1 MKKQSLMI
9 RLAAYPEVDSISN
22 GPGLRTVLWTQGCPH
37 NCPGCHNP
45 DTHHMNGGRL
55 VSPEWIIQRIP
66 HYQRGITFS
75 GGDPMCQASSLIPIA
90 KWAHSIGMDVW
101 CYTGYRY
108 ETLLKSPTHRAF
120 LDHID
125 VLVDG
130 PYVRSLPSAP
140 WRGSNNQRIID
151 VKKSKGG
158 EIVLWMKDQV
168 KAFPL
173 KESAE

>member
-1 MKKQSLMI
+1 MKQQLLI

-45 DTHHMNGGRL
+45 ETHNRKGGKMVTAR
-55 VSPEWIIQRIP
+55 WITSKIP
-66 HYQRGITFS
+66 LYQDGITFS
-75 GGDPMCQASSLIPIA
+75 GGDPMCQPLSLIPVAI
-90 KWAHSIGMDVW
+90 WAHKHSQDVW

-151 VKKSKGG
+151 VQKSLKGG